1 MGYAAGMAKKVNE
14 IDYWPMQVG
23 DQMKRQALQK
33 LVGGSQQ
40 SGMTSCLDGAEYMI
54 FHDKKVSKEFGYD
67 KWEGW
72 QVDGQFTYTGQG
84 VKGDQTLKSVGN
96 SGIIKAFESGRAIR
110 LIESENTIATY
121 IGEFV
126 LGEPYYEIQKALD
139 VEKKIRNVYVFNLVP
154 VGKVLHPA
162 VHHKN
167 AFLNDYEVTSW
178 VAPNDSAVEIEFA
191 NRIFGHMEQLEHT
204 LQTEFGNFLISSNEL
219 VKNIEFSIEGQ
230 KGKLRPDFWLPDRNL
245 VVEAKVSTSRDY
257 VRQAIGQVLDY
268 QNLAKQN
275 GLNPDAAILL
285 PGLPS
290 EDLVSLLSTLGIRL
304 VIKIS
309 EQEFEFL

>member
-1 MGYAAGMAKKVNE
+1 MAKKVNE

-40 SGMTSCLDGAEYMI
+40 SGMTSCIDGAEFMI
-54 FHDKKVSKEFGYD
+54 FHDKKVSREFGYD
-67 KWEGW
+67 EWEGW
-72 QVDGQFTYTGQG
+72 HVDGQFTYTGQG
-84 VKGDQTLKSVGN
+84 VKGDQSLKSVGN
-96 SGIIKAFESGRAIR
+96 AGIIKAFESGRPIR

-121 IGEFV
+121 VGEFV
-126 LGEPYYEIQKALD
+126 LGEPYYEGQKALD
-139 VEKKIRNVYVFNLVP
+139 SEKKIRNVYVFNLVP

-162 VHHKN
+162 GQQIN
-167 AFLNDYEVTSW
+167 AFRNDYKITTW
-178 VAPNDSAVEIEFA
+178 VAPNDSIVEIEFA

-204 LQTEFGNFLISSNEL
+204 LQAEFGKFLISSNEL
-219 VKNIEFSIEGQ
+219 VQNIEFTIEGQ

-257 VRQAIGQVLDY
+257 VRHAIGQVLDY
-268 QNLAKQN
+268 QNLAKQK
-275 GLNPDAAILL
+275 GLDPKAAILL

-290 EDLVSLLSTLGIRL
+290 QDLVLLLTTLGIGL
-304 VIKIS
+304 IVKTS
-309 EQEFEFL
+309 TNEFKFL